1 MRYWQLSSVV
11 VFRRAAM
18 SDFST
23 VLGTAFRIF
32 ASWIAPLGILFSMF
46 TFALRLLRRARTPE
60 TWLAARAGLTAGL
73 AIWVYVVY
81 RIPPATIVVGSVP
94 PTSGWLVGLS
104 LVGAS
109 LLVGFGFM
117 WLVERWSQT
126 PVVGLLVLVLVMTS
140 TTAAYS
146 YVFSSESREV
156 LITASLFL
164 LVGATFRV
172 MMRSGRFAG
181 LFFHRAD
188 DSREKEKS

>member
-1 MRYWQLSSVV
+1 
-11 VFRRAAM
+11 M

-46 TFALRLLRRARTPE
+46 TFALRLLRRSRTPE

-94 PTSGWLVGLS
+94 PTSGWLISLG
-104 LVGAS
+104 LVGVS

-117 WLVERWSQT
+117 WLVEKWSQT
-126 PVVGLLVLVLVMTS
+126 PVVGLLVLVLVVTS

-146 YVFSSESREV
+146 YVFASESREV
-156 LITASLFL
+156 LITAALFL
-164 LVGATFRV
+164 LVGATLWV
-172 MMRSGRFAG
+172 MMRSRKFIG
-181 LFFHRAD
+181 LLIHP
-188 DSREKEKS
+188 SEEPTEKEKS